1 MLLRNTNPREGPCNG
16 TRMIFDTTINN
27 KLLRCT
33 IAGTAKQVLIP
44 RITFRPKEDNSPFS
58 GAGASS
64 PSQLH
69 SPPQST
75 RPKDRLS
82 SSSEYCCANLSAAT
96 ASSMWLRPGLGPRPN
111 SSSPSNLNHQTHQ
124 IRQITLFTERSCC
137 RTDTARRG
145 RQRPLRVL
153 WTPCHVSVIPAFFLL
168 IITAGNN
175 YVSHTCHIS
184 NMCCS
189 PTRPNAVFILVYMS
203 FVSIRYYKAVLY
215 AALHSY
221 NLFVTWQHTSDYTLT
236 GITYIHIYNN
246 ITYIYTGCM

>member
-1 MLLRNTNPREGPCNG
+1 MPGDAIKLSSADSLEDRDDTFRFNIEYLNTLRPNGFPRHNIILKPGMPLMLLRNTNPREGPCNG

-111 SSSPSNLNHQTHQ
+111 SSSPSNLNHHTHQ
-124 IRQITLFTERSCC
+124 IRKITLCTERSCC

-153 WTPCHVSVIPAFFLL
+153 WTPCHVSVIPAFF
-168 IITAGNN
+168 
-175 YVSHTCHIS
+175 Y
-184 NMCCS
+184 
-189 PTRPNAVFILVYMS
+189 
-203 FVSIRYYKAVLY
+203 
-215 AALHSY
+215 
-221 NLFVTWQHTSDYTLT
+221 
-236 GITYIHIYNN
+236 
-246 ITYIYTGCM
+246 